1 MVFTTWFSCV
11 GKTCV
16 PVKVETY
23 TDFKGEGRTRGDLE
37 KVVQELGEE
46 SAALKTKDDL
56 EKVV

>member
-1 MVFTTWFSCV
+1 M
-11 GKTCV
+11 